1 MALTL
6 RMLRASKKATMAEVA
21 SVIGVHP
28 QTYSKLEEYPGD
40 MTIKQ
45 AKLLADY
52 YNTSVN
58 DIFFANQFELKS
70 NMK

>member
-21 SVIGVHP
+21 GIIGVHP
-28 QTYSKLEEYPGD
+28 QTYSKLEEHPGD

-52 YNTSVN
+52 YNISLD
-58 DIFFANQFELKS
+58 DIFFANVFELKS
-70 NMK
+70 KK